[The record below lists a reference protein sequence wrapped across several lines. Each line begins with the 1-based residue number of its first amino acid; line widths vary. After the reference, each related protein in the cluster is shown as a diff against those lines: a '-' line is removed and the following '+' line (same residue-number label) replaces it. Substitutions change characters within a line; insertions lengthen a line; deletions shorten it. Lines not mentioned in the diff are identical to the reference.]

1 MGQLTQISIVS
12 NSELSRE
19 GLKRLIVSQGLP
31 AACLS
36 FAEAERLLAGH
47 DDPHHLLL
55 VEGDNEGD
63 ALAMACTLRER
74 LAQAPIALLC
84 SDFPLAFL
92 KTGLAAGING
102 FLTRDMPFAALLQS
116 LRLILIGQK
125 ILPTRSIDH
134 LVGSDV
140 SALPADWN
148 DSADHQQLSRREMG
162 VLHCLID
169 GDANKVISR
178 RLNIAEPTVK
188 VHIKAI
194 LRKLKVGNRT
204 QAAVWAVSRRAAPW
218 GSLQ

>member
-1 MGQLTQISIVS
+1 MGQLTQITVVS

-19 GLKRLIVSQGLP
+19 GLKRLIVASGLP
-31 AACLS
+31 ASCLS
-36 FAEAERLLAGH
+36 FADAEHLPAGH
-47 DDPHHLLL
+47 DDPQHLLL
-55 VEGDNEGD
+55 VECEGEES
-63 ALAMACTLRER
+63 ALAMAHLLRDQ
-74 LAQAPIALLC
+74 LAHSPIALLC
-84 SDFPLAFL
+84 SDFPLAVL
-92 KTGLAAGING
+92 KNGLAAGING

-125 ILPTRSIDH
+125 ILPTRCIDH

-140 SALPADWN
+140 STLPADWN
-148 DSADHQQLSRREMG
+148 ESADHQQLSRREIG

-204 QAAVWAVSRRAAPW
+204 QAAVWAVSRRP
-218 GSLQ
+218 SFQ